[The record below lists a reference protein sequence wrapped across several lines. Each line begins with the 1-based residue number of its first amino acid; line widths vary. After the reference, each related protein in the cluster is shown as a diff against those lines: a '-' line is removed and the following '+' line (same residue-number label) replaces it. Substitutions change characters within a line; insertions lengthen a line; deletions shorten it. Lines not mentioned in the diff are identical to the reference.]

1 MDEDKTVARACLG
14 DQTAFMELFE
24 KHKGFVWNV
33 AYRMVYDFDEAED
46 LAQEVFIAAWKNLAV
61 YQGKSQFSTWLY
73 RITVNRT
80 LNHVTR
86 SKKNDEFNETKVR
99 PFVDENIFM
108 RQNPESAVFE
118 LEAEK
123 DLATLLAR
131 LEPERRM
138 ALILREIE
146 GFSYEEI
153 AQATNTKIGTV
164 RSRIA
169 RGKDELERYAKEI
182 KKEHGYGNRQDF

>member
-1 MDEDKTVARACLG
+1 MDEDKTIVKASSG
-14 DQTAFMELFE
+14 DQTAFMQLFE
-24 KHKGFVWNV
+24 KHKDFVWNV

-46 LAQEVFIAAWKNLAV
+46 LAQEVFIAVWKNLAT
-61 YQGKSQFSTWLY
+61 YQAKSKFSTWLY

-86 SKKNDEFNETKVR
+86 IKKNDEFNETKVHK
-99 PFVDENIFM
+99 FVDENIFM

-123 DLATLLAR
+123 ALAALLAR

-138 ALILREIE
+138 AVILREIE

-153 AQATNTKIGTV
+153 ARATNVKIGTV

-169 RGKDELERYAKEI
+169 RGRDELERYAKEI
-182 KKEHGYGNRQDF
+182 KKEHGYGNRQDS